1 MKIVAFCCGRKGNAD
16 NTEKI
21 GAKLCGRQIE
31 IIFQQVSVTFSPKY
45 YTISSVAVVLTELSH
60 QMKKNSC
67 SSASFCV
74 IKIHLS
80 CLDCWP
86 FETMLEFVIV
96 MSEHPKP
103 CYETLPKKIPPI
115 FQCMQIMRHLSHTD
129 THTHTVEQCKTN

>member
-1 MKIVAFCCGRKGNAD
+1 MTLYYVKALSEPGSHRPKIGMKIVAFCCGRKGNAD

-21 GAKLCGRQIE
+21 
-31 IIFQQVSVTFSPKY
+31 VSVTFSPKY

-103 CYETLPKKIPPI
+103 CYHWMRSAYETFPKKIPPI
-115 FQCMQIMRHLSHTD
+115 F
-129 THTHTVEQCKTN
+129 